1 MSSLSQTNAADGHS
15 DESSNQNSSVS
26 VWLGQLWTTVSQF
39 FFHISFETGAFL
51 LNLLVRM
58 QSRIKASA
66 LSFGRHM
73 EEKARY
79 WFAKTRASLRETGF
93 AASFRRMREEYRA
106 IWWKPLPTDAPG
118 IAGEMKVKTFRP
130 GAAVLFGLKY
140 LWKLTATILNYVCPV
155 MAIGVLIGTV
165 RYFTSLPFVLSVEY
179 DGKNIG
185 YITDE
190 RIFDDAKQMMRDRMI
205 YEEYQQPLDAV
216 PKFTLC
222 VADNQELSDSFTLA
236 DQIIQAS
243 GNEIIQADGLY
254 IDDDFIGAT
263 TDGQSMMMLLESL
276 KEPYLEEYPEAKV
289 EFTSKI
295 KVRQGLYPV
304 SSVVELN
311 NIEEYISSEVEGEKI
326 YIAQA
331 GDAPI
336 TIARSNG
343 ISLASLRELNPGID
357 TKLLI
362 GQEVLI
368 SKSVPLLGV
377 KATYTKTYTEEIPF
391 KINKTPDSKYYS
403 SYSKVVSTGENG
415 LREVEEEVVYINGMV
430 SERNIISTETLV
442 EPVDQEVIVG
452 AMTAAPSRSYSSY
465 IPPST
470 PLSGGSAVSNGYIW
484 PVGGSGGYVSC
495 GLYGYWGHTGM
506 DIAVSTG
513 TPIYAVASGTVV
525 VAQQRGGYG
534 KYIVI
539 DHGGGLQTWYLH
551 SSALYVTPGQ
561 KVNQGQT
568 IAAVGQTGNATGP
581 HLHIEFRSYG
591 SVKNPASYIG
601 TR

>member
-15 DESSNQNSSVS
+15 SEPNERDSGFMS
-26 VWLGQLWTTVSQF
+26 VWLGQLWTSVSQF
-39 FFHISFETGAFL
+39 FFHISFETGSFL
-51 LNLLVRM
+51 VNLLLRA
-58 QSRIKASA
+58 QRRIWTSA
-66 LSFGRHM
+66 LSLGRRT
-73 EEKARY
+73 EENLRF
-79 WFAKTRASLRETGF
+79 WLMKTRASLRETGF
-93 AASFRRMREEYRA
+93 AVSLRRMREEFRS
-106 IWWKPLPTDAPG
+106 IWWKPLPADAPG
-118 IAGEMKVKTFRP
+118 VAGEMRVKTFRP
-130 GAAVLFGLKY
+130 GAAALFTLKY
-140 LWKLTATILNYVCPV
+140 LWKLTATVLNYVCPV

-190 RIFDDAKQMMRDRMI
+190 RVFDDAKQMMRDRII

-222 VADNQELSDSFTLA
+222 VADNQQLSDSFVLA

-254 IDDDFIGAT
+254 IDDEFIGAT

-276 KEPYLEEYPEAKV
+276 KEPYMEEYPDAKV

-391 KINKTPDSKYYS
+391 KINRTVDSKYYS
-403 SYSKVVSTGENG
+403 TYSKVVSTGENG
-415 LREVEEEVVYINGMV
+415 LREVEEEVVYINGMAA
-430 SERNIISTETLV
+430 ERNILSTETLI
-442 EPVDQEVIVG
+442 EPIDQEVVVG
-452 AMTAAPSRSYSSY
+452 SLVMPSTRSYSSSY
-465 IPPST
+465 IP
-470 PLSGGSAVSNGYIW
+470 PLSGGSATSNGYIW

-495 GLYGYWGHTGM
+495 GLYGYYNHTGM

-513 TPIYAVASGTVV
+513 TPIYATAAGTVV
-525 VAQQRGGYG
+525 VAQQRPGYG

-591 SVKNPASYIG
+591 AVKNPANYIG

>member
-1 MSSLSQTNAADGHS
+1 MSSLSQTNAADGPS
-15 DESSNQNSSVS
+15 QESSGQSSS
-26 VWLGQLWTTVSQF
+26 FNVWLGQLWTSVSQF
-39 FFHISFETGAFL
+39 LFHISFKTGTFFQ
-51 LNLLVRM
+51 NLLLRVCR
-58 QSRIKASA
+58 RVWTSA
-66 LSFGRHM
+66 LSLGRRT
-73 EEKARY
+73 EEKLHD
-79 WFAKTRASLRETGF
+79 WFVKTRASLRETGT
-93 AASFRRMREEYRA
+93 AASYRRMREEYRS
-106 IWWKPLPTDAPG
+106 IWWKALPANAPG
-118 IAGEMKVKTFRP
+118 IAGEMRVKTFRP
-130 GAAVLFGLKY
+130 GKAVLFGLKY
-140 LWKLTATILNYVCPV
+140 LWKLTAVVLNYVCPAL
-155 MAIGVLIGTV
+155 AIWVLVGTV

-190 RIFDDAKQMMRDRMI
+190 RVFDDAKQMMRDRII

-222 VADNQELSDSFTLA
+222 VADNQTLSDSFTLA

-254 IDDDFIGAT
+254 IDDEFIGAT

-276 KEPYLEEYPEAKV
+276 KEPYLEEYPDSKV

-295 KVRQGLYPV
+295 RVRQGLYPV

-391 KINKTPDSKYYS
+391 KINRTIDSKYYS
-403 SYSKVVSTGENG
+403 NYSKVISTGENG
-415 LREVEEEVVYINGMV
+415 LREVEEEIVYINGMV
-430 SERNIISTETLV
+430 AERNVLSTATLV
-442 EPVDQEVIVG
+442 DPVDQEVVVG
-452 AMTAAPSRSYSSY
+452 SMSLPSSRGYSSY
-465 IPPST
+465 IQPSA
-470 PLSGGSAVSNGYIW
+470 PLSGGSATSNGYIW

-495 GLYGYWGHTGM
+495 ALYGYYGHTGM
-506 DIAVSTG
+506 DIATSTG
-513 TPIYAVASGTVV
+513 TPIYATAAGTVV
-525 VAQQRGGYG
+525 VAQQRPGYG
-534 KYIVI
+534 KYIVV
-539 DHGGGLQTWYLH
+539 DHGNGLQTWYLH
-551 SSALYVTPGQ
+551 ASALYVTPGQ

-591 SVKNPASYIG
+591 AVKNPANYIG

>member
-1 MSSLSQTNAADGHS
+1 MSSISQTNAVDGHS
-15 DESSNQNSSVS
+15 DDSNSSVG
-26 VWLGQLWTTVSQF
+26 VWLGKLWTTVSQF

-51 LNLLVRM
+51 QNLWIHAKR
-58 QSRIKASA
+58 RICASA
-66 LSFGRHM
+66 LSFGKLM
-73 EEKARY
+73 QEKARY
-79 WFAKTRASLRETGF
+79 WTAKTRASLRETGF
-93 AASFRRMREEYRA
+93 AASFRRMREEFRS
-106 IWWKPLPTDAPG
+106 IWWKPLPADAPG
-118 IAGEMKVKTFRP
+118 IAGEMKVKSFRP
-130 GAAVLFGLKY
+130 GTAVLFTLKY
-140 LWKLTATILNYVCPV
+140 LWKLTATVLNYVCPV

-205 YEEYQQPLDAV
+205 YEEYQQPVDAV

-222 VADNQELSDSFTLA
+222 VAENQQLSDSFTLA

-254 IDDDFIGAT
+254 IDDEFIGAT
-263 TDGQSMMMLLESL
+263 TDGKSMMMLLESL
-276 KEPYLEEYPEAKV
+276 KEPYLEEYPDAKV

-343 ISLASLRELNPGID
+343 ISLDSLRELNPGID

-377 KATYTKTYTEEIPF
+377 KATYTSTYTEEVPF

-403 SYSKVVSTGENG
+403 NYSKVVSTGENG
-415 LREVEEEVVYINGMV
+415 LRQVEEEVVYINGMV
-430 SERNIISTETLV
+430 AERNIISTEMLI

-452 AMTAAPSRSYSSY
+452 SMVTPSTRYSSY

-470 PLSGGSAVSNGYIW
+470 TLSGGSATSNGYIW

-495 GLYGYWGHTGM
+495 ALYGYRGHTGM

-513 TPIYAVASGTVV
+513 TPIYATAAGTVV
-525 VAQQRGGYG
+525 VAQQRAGYG

-581 HLHIEFRSYG
+581 HLHIEFRKYG
-591 SVKNPASYIG
+591 AVQNPASYIG

>member
-1 MSSLSQTNAADGHS
+1 MSSISQTSATDGGS
-15 DESSNQNSSVS
+15 IEQPDQERGSIS
-26 VWLGQLWTTVSQF
+26 VWLEQLWTSVSQF
-39 FFHISFETGAFL
+39 FFHISFETGSFL
-51 LNLLVRM
+51 LKLLLHAKGRIGAWILSSRHNL
-58 QSRIKASA
+58 
-66 LSFGRHM
+66 
-73 EEKARY
+73 EERFRF
-79 WFAKTRASLRETGF
+79 WVVKTRASLRETGL
-93 AASFRRMREEYRA
+93 AVSLRRMREEFRS
-106 IWWKPLPTDAPG
+106 IWWKSLPADAPG
-118 IAGEMKVKTFRP
+118 IAGEMRVKTFRP
-130 GAAVLFGLKY
+130 GAAFLFSAKY
-140 LWKLTATILNYVCPV
+140 LWKFTATVLNHVCPV
-155 MAIGVLIGTV
+155 LAIGLLVGTV
-165 RYFTSLPFVLSVEY
+165 RYFTNLPFVLSVEY

-190 RIFDDAKQMMRDRMI
+190 RVFDDAKQMMRDRII
-205 YEEYQQPLDAV
+205 YEEYQQPTDAV

-222 VADNQELSDSFTLA
+222 VADGQTLSDSFVLA

-254 IDDDFIGAT
+254 IDGEFIGAT
-263 TDGQSMMMLLESL
+263 TDGESMMMLLESL
-276 KEPYLEEYPEAKV
+276 KEPYQEEYPDAKV

-343 ISLASLRELNPGID
+343 ISLDSLRELNPGID

-377 KATYTKTYTEEIPF
+377 KATYTRTYTEEIPF
-391 KINKTPDSKYYS
+391 KINRTPDSKYYS
-403 SYSKVVSTGENG
+403 NYSKVVSTGENG
-415 LREVEEEVVYINGMV
+415 LKEVEEKVVYVNGMV
-430 SERNIISTETLV
+430 VERTPISSEVLV

-452 AMTAAPSRSYSSY
+452 SMTAPSTRY
-465 IPPST
+465 IST
-470 PLSGGSAVSNGYIW
+470 PLSGGSATSNGYIW

-495 GLYGYWGHTGM
+495 GLYGYWNHTGM
-506 DIAVSTG
+506 DIATSTG
-513 TPIYAVASGTVV
+513 TPIYATAAGTVV
-525 VAQQRGGYG
+525 VAQQRPGYG

-551 SSALYVTPGQ
+551 ASALYVTPGQ
-561 KVNQGQT
+561 RVNQGQT

-581 HLHIEFRSYG
+581 HLHIEFRVYG
-591 SVKNPASYIG
+591 AVKNPASYIG